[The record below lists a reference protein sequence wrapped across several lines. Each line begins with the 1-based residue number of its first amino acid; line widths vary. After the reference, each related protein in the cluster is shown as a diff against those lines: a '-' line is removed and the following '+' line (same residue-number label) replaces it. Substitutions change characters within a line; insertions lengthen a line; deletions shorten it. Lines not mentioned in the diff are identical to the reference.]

1 MLNTFVTSELSTAVF
16 VNVLSLGRNSPNI
29 NTIAQISPLLRLL
42 G

>member
-29 NTIAQISPLLRLL
+29 NMIAMIATIEISK
-42 G
+42 